1 MKNKTLQEQV
11 IALFEKYKREDNSD
25 SHLDIQI
32 KDKKENIIGCLTPC
46 QAKEVMD
53 TTNLIPLLAKWR
65 AENNFAF
72 SNQPKVTNEGTSFW
86 YDKFLIDIKD
96 RILFI
101 IKSSDGKP
109 VGHLGLWTF
118 DYENKN
124 CELDN
129 LIGGEKISPGL
140 MVFASQELIKWTYKN
155 LDISRLFGRILKEN
169 TTAIK
174 FWELMGF
181 NVVRE
186 IPMAKMERND
196 MLGCWEEIKPGDNR
210 RADKYE
216 VVISDKSA

>member
-1 MKNKTLQEQV
+1 MEQGTLQEQV
-11 IALFEKYKREDNSD
+11 YTLFNKYKYEDNSD
-25 SHLDIQI
+25 SHLDIQV
-32 KDKKENIIGCLTPC
+32 KDKKGKIVGSLTPC

-53 TTNLIPLLAKWR
+53 TTHLIPLLSKWR

-72 SNQPKVTNEGTSFW
+72 SNQPKVTNEGTMIW
-86 YDKFLIDIKD
+86 YDKYLINVKD

-101 IKSSDGKP
+101 IKSLDGRP

-129 LIGGEKISPGL
+129 LIGGERISPGL
-140 MVFASQELIKWTYKN
+140 MAFASQELIRWTYKN
-155 LDISRLFGRILKEN
+155 IGVNRLFGRILKEN

-181 NVVRE
+181 SVIRE
-186 IPMAKMERND
+186 IPLAKVDRSD
-196 MLGCWEEIKPGDNR
+196 MLGCWEEIKSGDNR
-210 RADKYE
+210 KADKYE
-216 VVISDKSA
+216 VVISDKF